1 MVFIV
6 GGAYQGKSEYV
17 KKYINDGYQ
26 IIYDYHLIVKEQLNN
41 GKNPIDELERLLE
54 NLNDRLDRVVV
65 ISDELG
71 SGLVPMGKEL
81 REYREMS
88 GRVNCILAKRA
99 DEVIRVICGIGTK
112 IK

>member
-6 GGAYQGKSEYV
+6 GGAYQGKSEYA
-17 KKYINDGYQ
+17 KKYINEGYQ
-26 IIYDYHLIVKEQLNN
+26 IIYDYNLIVKEQLNN
-41 GKNPIDELERLLE
+41 RKDPIDELEKLLE
-54 NLNDRLDRVVV
+54 DLKDRLDRIVVV
-65 ISDELG
+65 SDDLG

-88 GRVNCILAKRA
+88 GRVNCILAKRSE
-99 DEVIRVICGIGTK
+99 EVIRVISGIGTK